1 MIEGERMLI
10 RHKDYLTFEMPNTW
24 VIEEGNEAT
33 SIYDN
38 NGEGALTL
46 SFYTIMEL
54 QNTIEEHVTI
64 MAKDFFNQNNIK
76 LHHSFILDCTKK
88 DKVVICGIGN
98 TQDDWFIKIWVLGK
112 YPRVVLATYES
123 EKKTS
128 EVKKVDSIINSFQFI
143 L

>member
-54 QNTIEEHVTI
+54 QKMCIRDRRDAVPAGGRRH
-64 MAKDFFNQNNIK
+64 
-76 LHHSFILDCTKK
+76 
-88 DKVVICGIGN
+88 
-98 TQDDWFIKIWVLGK
+98 
-112 YPRVVLATYES
+112 
-123 EKKTS
+123 
-128 EVKKVDSIINSFQFI
+128 
-143 L
+143 

>member
-1 MIEGERMLI
+1 M
-10 RHKDYLTFEMPNTW
+10 
-24 VIEEGNEAT
+24 
-33 SIYDN
+33 
-38 NGEGALTL
+38 TL

-64 MAKDFFNQNNIK
+64 IAKDFINQNNIK

-98 TQDDWFIKIWVLGK
+98 TQDDWFIKIWVLAK

-128 EVKKVDSIINSFQFI
+128 EVKKLDSIINSFQFI